1 MIRLTLCLIALWS
14 SLANATVI
22 GADLIL
28 KGGTVYSMD
37 TQGNRHSAIA
47 LAGNA
52 ILAVGNDSDV
62 ALFQTD
68 ATQVI
73 DLAGR
78 IVFPGFIDTHIH
90 TMDTLPLLNGV
101 MLSPGQSAEE
111 VLAAIAAHAQ
121 RYPDQNPVLGSGFLA
136 RAFGI
141 DGPTA
146 AQLDAVVPDRPA
158 LIIDEGG
165 HTAWANSLALA
176 AANITTSTPDPV
188 PGAHFFQRD
197 MLGNPTGWLVE
208 GAAIDPVSDALGL
221 VSEAAL
227 REKAPGF
234 FHDMSAVGLTAAFDA
249 GMIDTM
255 ALGMKVAD
263 ELAQLNKLPLRLVG
277 SLYINKP
284 KGLETAHTRL
294 TELKDTFDHELFS
307 VTTLKLSLDGTVE
320 AKTAVT
326 LEPYVAPEGHEAT
339 PLLPNQ
345 QVFNAVY
352 EAYSLGFDLHLHAI
366 GDGAVRTALDAIEAG
381 QNAHPEADIR
391 ATICHIEVVDK
402 DDIARFGKL
411 GVVAQTTPTWF
422 EYDEIAMEF
431 LGPAR
436 FEQLYPLASIHRNGG
451 RVTLGSDYPV
461 SWIGKD
467 ALNPM
472 FNIEMAV
479 TRQRAGTPDYPVQ
492 ARENER
498 LSVDQAIRAH
508 TIDAA
513 WQIRLED
520 EIGSLEAGKKAD
532 LVVLESD
539 PYTADPYSIH
549 AIEVDLTISNGRIV
563 FERENTTGK

>member
-1 MIRLTLCLIALWS
+1 MMRLTLCLLLLCS
-14 SLANATVI
+14 SIANATAI

-28 KGGTVYSMD
+28 RGGTVYSMD

-47 LAGNA
+47 LMGDT
-52 ILAVGNDSDV
+52 ILALGSDSDV
-62 ALFQTD
+62 ALFRTK
-68 ATQVI
+68 TTKVI
-73 DLAGR
+73 DLEGR
-78 IVFPGFIDTHIH
+78 VVFPGFIDTHIH

-101 MLSPGQSAEE
+101 MLSPGQSDEE
-111 VLAAIAAHAQ
+111 VLAAIAQHAKSF
-121 RYPDQNPVLGSGFLA
+121 PNQNPVLGSGFLA

-141 DGPTA
+141 NGPTA
-146 AQLDAVVPDRPA
+146 AQLDSVVPDRPA

-165 HTAWANSLALA
+165 HTAWANSLALEA
-176 AANITTSTPDPV
+176 AKITANTPDPV

-227 REKAPGF
+227 RDKAPGF

-249 GMIDTM
+249 GMIDTL

-263 ELAQLNKLPLRLVG
+263 ELAQSNTLPLRLVG
-277 SLYINKP
+277 SLYINQTKD
-284 KGLETAHTRL
+284 LESAHARL
-294 TELKDTFDHELFS
+294 SELRQRFDHELFS

-326 LEPYVAPEGHEAT
+326 LEPYIAPEGHEAT

-345 QVFNAVY
+345 HVFSAVY

-366 GDGAVRTALDAIEAG
+366 GDGAVRTALDAIDAG
-381 QNAHPEADIR
+381 QRAHPEADIR
-391 ATICHIEVVDK
+391 ATICHIEVVNQN
-402 DDIARFGKL
+402 DIVRFGEL

-431 LGPAR
+431 LGPER

-479 TRQRAGTPDYPVQ
+479 TRQRAGTPNYPVQ
-492 ARENER
+492 ARANER

-520 EIGSLEAGKKAD
+520 KIGSLETGKKAD
-532 LVVLESD
+532 LVVLEAD
-539 PYTADPYSIH
+539 PYTSDPHSIH
-549 AIEVDLTISNGRIV
+549 AISVDLTVSNGRIV
-563 FERENTTGK
+563 FSKESTAGY

>member
-1 MIRLTLCLIALWS
+1 MMRLTLCLLLLCS
-14 SLANATVI
+14 SIANATAI

-28 KGGTVYSMD
+28 RGGTVYSMD

-47 LAGNA
+47 LMGDT
-52 ILAVGNDSDV
+52 ILALGSDSDV
-62 ALFQTD
+62 ALFRTK
-68 ATQVI
+68 TTKVI
-73 DLAGR
+73 DLEGR
-78 IVFPGFIDTHIH
+78 VVFPGFIDTHIH

-101 MLSPGQSAEE
+101 MLSPGQSDEE
-111 VLAAIAAHAQ
+111 VLAAIAQHAKSF
-121 RYPDQNPVLGSGFLA
+121 PNQNPVLGSGFLA

-141 DGPTA
+141 NGPTA
-146 AQLDAVVPDRPA
+146 AQLDSVVPDRPA

-165 HTAWANSLALA
+165 HTAWANSLALEA
-176 AANITTSTPDPV
+176 AKITANTPDPV

-227 REKAPGF
+227 RDKAPGF

-249 GMIDTM
+249 GMIDTL

-263 ELAQLNKLPLRLVG
+263 ELAQSNTLPLRLVG
-277 SLYINKP
+277 SLYINQTKD
-284 KGLETAHTRL
+284 LESAHARL
-294 TELKDTFDHELFS
+294 SELRQRFDHELFS

-326 LEPYVAPEGHEAT
+326 LEPYIAPEGHEAT

-345 QVFNAVY
+345 HVFSAVY

-366 GDGAVRTALDAIEAG
+366 GDGAVRTALDAIDAG
-381 QNAHPEADIR
+381 QRAHPEADIR
-391 ATICHIEVVDK
+391 ATICHIEVVDQN
-402 DDIARFGKL
+402 DIVRFGEL

-431 LGPAR
+431 LGPER

-479 TRQRAGTPDYPVQ
+479 TRQRAGTPNYPVQ
-492 ARENER
+492 ARANER

-520 EIGSLEAGKKAD
+520 KIGSLETGKKAD
-532 LVVLESD
+532 LVVLEAD
-539 PYTADPYSIH
+539 PYTSDPHSIH
-549 AIEVDLTISNGRIV
+549 AISVDLTVSNGRIV
-563 FERENTTGK
+563 FSKESTAGY

>member
-1 MIRLTLCLIALWS
+1 MMRLTLCLLLLCS
-14 SLANATVI
+14 SIANATAI

-28 KGGTVYSMD
+28 RGGTVYSMD

-47 LAGNA
+47 LMGDT
-52 ILAVGNDSDV
+52 ILALGSDSDV
-62 ALFQTD
+62 ALFRTN
-68 ATQVI
+68 TTKVI
-73 DLAGR
+73 DLEGR
-78 IVFPGFIDTHIH
+78 VVFPGFIDTHIH

-101 MLSPGQSAEE
+101 MLSPGQSDEE
-111 VLAAIAAHAQ
+111 VLAAIAQHAKSF
-121 RYPDQNPVLGSGFLA
+121 PNQNPVLGSGFLA

-141 DGPTA
+141 NGPTA
-146 AQLDAVVPDRPA
+146 AQLDSVVPDRPA

-165 HTAWANSLALA
+165 HTAWANSLALEA
-176 AANITTSTPDPV
+176 AKITANTPDPV

-227 REKAPGF
+227 RDKAPGF

-249 GMIDTM
+249 GMIDTL

-263 ELAQLNKLPLRLVG
+263 ELAQSNTLPLRLVG
-277 SLYINKP
+277 SLYINQTKD
-284 KGLETAHTRL
+284 LESAHARL
-294 TELKDTFDHELFS
+294 SELRQRFDHELFS

-326 LEPYVAPEGHEAT
+326 LEPYIAPEGHEAT

-345 QVFNAVY
+345 HVFSAVY

-366 GDGAVRTALDAIEAG
+366 GDGAVRTALDAIDAG
-381 QNAHPEADIR
+381 QRAHPEADIR
-391 ATICHIEVVDK
+391 ATICHIEVVNQN
-402 DDIARFGKL
+402 DIVRFGEL

-431 LGPAR
+431 LGPER

-479 TRQRAGTPDYPVQ
+479 TRQRAGTPNYPVQ
-492 ARENER
+492 ARANER

-520 EIGSLEAGKKAD
+520 KIGSLETGKKAD
-532 LVVLESD
+532 LVVLEAD
-539 PYTADPYSIH
+539 PYTSDPHSIH
-549 AIEVDLTISNGRIV
+549 AISVDLTVSNGRIV
-563 FERENTTGK
+563 FSKESTAGY

>member
-1 MIRLTLCLIALWS
+1 MIRLTLCLLTLWS
-14 SLANATVI
+14 SLANATFI

-28 KGGTVYSMD
+28 RGGTVYSMD

-47 LAGNA
+47 LAGNT
-52 ILAVGNDSDV
+52 ILAVGNDSDI

-68 ATQVI
+68 ATEVV

-78 IVFPGFIDTHIH
+78 AVFPGFIDTHIH

-111 VLAAIAAHAQ
+111 VLVAIAEHAQ
-121 RYPDQNPVLGSGFLA
+121 LYPDQNPVLGSGFLA

-176 AANITTSTPDPV
+176 AANITASTPDPV

-221 VSEAAL
+221 VSEKAL
-227 REKAPGF
+227 RDKAPGF
-234 FHDMSAVGLTAAFDA
+234 FQDMSAVGLTAAFDA

-263 ELAQLNKLPLRLVG
+263 ELAQSNKLPLRLVG

-284 KGLETAHTRL
+284 KDLETAHTRL
-294 TELKDTFDHELFS
+294 TELKNTFDHELFS

-381 QNAHPEADIR
+381 KKAHPNADIR

-402 DDIARFGKL
+402 DDIARFGEL

-431 LGPAR
+431 LGLAR

-451 RVTLGSDYPV
+451 RITLGSDYPV

-479 TRQRAGTPDYPVQ
+479 TRQRAGTPEYPVQ

-549 AIEVDLTISNGRIV
+549 AISVDLTISNGRIV
-563 FERENTTGK
+563 FERQNTLGK

>member
-68 ATQVI
+68 ATKVI

-111 VLAAIAAHAQ
+111 VLAAIAEHAQ

-146 AQLDAVVPDRPA
+146 AQLDAVVPHRPA

-165 HTAWANSLALA
+165 HTAWANSLALT
-176 AANITTSTPDPV
+176 AANITAGTPDPV

-221 VSEAAL
+221 VSEDAL
-227 REKAPGF
+227 RERRP
-234 FHDMSAVGLTAAFDA
+234 AF
-249 GMIDTM
+249 
-255 ALGMKVAD
+255 
-263 ELAQLNKLPLRLVG
+263 
-277 SLYINKP
+277 S
-284 KGLETAHTRL
+284 
-294 TELKDTFDHELFS
+294 
-307 VTTLKLSLDGTVE
+307 TTC
-320 AKTAVT
+320 
-326 LEPYVAPEGHEAT
+326 
-339 PLLPNQ
+339 Q
-345 QVFNAVY
+345 
-352 EAYSLGFDLHLHAI
+352 
-366 GDGAVRTALDAIEAG
+366 
-381 QNAHPEADIR
+381 
-391 ATICHIEVVDK
+391 
-402 DDIARFGKL
+402 
-411 GVVAQTTPTWF
+411 
-422 EYDEIAMEF
+422 
-431 LGPAR
+431 
-436 FEQLYPLASIHRNGG
+436 PLA
-451 RVTLGSDYPV
+451 
-461 SWIGKD
+461 
-467 ALNPM
+467 
-472 FNIEMAV
+472 
-479 TRQRAGTPDYPVQ
+479 
-492 ARENER
+492 
-498 LSVDQAIRAH
+498 
-508 TIDAA
+508 
-513 WQIRLED
+513 
-520 EIGSLEAGKKAD
+520 
-532 LVVLESD
+532 
-539 PYTADPYSIH
+539 
-549 AIEVDLTISNGRIV
+549 
-563 FERENTTGK
+563 